1 MDSMAAQKDA
11 DFCVK
16 EEPRMAV
23 EDLVQLF
30 VDRDALAK
38 YTNLKLYNE
47 LINCN
52 FTFYRMSEEKTDNIL
67 DDVDEEV
74 QEIDPKDDPNK
85 KNDKPT
91 LDETVQKL
99 IGKAGNH
106 MESTLIG

>member
-38 YTNLKLYNE
+38 YTQAPIIK
-47 LINCN
+47 
-52 FTFYRMSEEKTDNIL
+52 
-67 DDVDEEV
+67 
-74 QEIDPKDDPNK
+74 
-85 KNDKPT
+85 
-91 LDETVQKL
+91 
-99 IGKAGNH
+99 
-106 MESTLIG
+106 